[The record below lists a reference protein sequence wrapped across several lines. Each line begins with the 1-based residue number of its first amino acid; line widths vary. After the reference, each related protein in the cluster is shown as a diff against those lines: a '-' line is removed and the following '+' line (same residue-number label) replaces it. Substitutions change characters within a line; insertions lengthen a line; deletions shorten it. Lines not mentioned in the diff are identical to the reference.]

1 MKTLIIA
8 EVLYIVLALTGF
20 VLRVGL
26 FFLGIPL
33 LIIGLLGLSG
43 VYFARGLRPVLLN
56 NQPQAASDRFFVPL
70 YKLGYVLFAVSMLG
84 LLLKTMLWDT
94 AFLGIGVILLLS
106 FVFFVA
112 LQLLKEKAFF
122 KKLLVKSIL
131 ITSVLLAFYQ
141 VPTRTLINIYYRSH
155 PSFAKKF
162 IEYRQNPNDTLK
174 KKKYLEARKEL
185 LKKTK

>member
-8 EVLYIVLALTGF
+8 EVLCIVLALTGF
-20 VLRVGL
+20 GLRIGL
-26 FFLGIPL
+26 VFLGIPL
-33 LIIGLLGLSG
+33 LIVGLLSLSG

-70 YKLGYVLFAVSMLG
+70 YKLGHMLFAVSMLG
-84 LLLKTMLWDT
+84 LLLKTMLWDM
-94 AFLGIGVILLLS
+94 AFLGMGVVLLLP

-112 LQLLKEKAFF
+112 LQLLKGKVFF

-131 ITSVLLAFYQ
+131 ITSVVLAFYQ
-141 VPTRTLINIYYRSH
+141 APTGTLINIYYRNH
-155 PSFAKKF
+155 PLFAKTF
-162 IEYRQNPNDTLK
+162 IEYRQNPNDALK